1 MQIKKKRFKIRGI
14 KTKLVLYFSILILL
28 SSITLGYI
36 SIQKSSGYITKEAE
50 KSLALLATEVAKITE
65 SRVGTQKQT
74 LETLALLDEIKSMD
88 WTKQLPIIQRQV
100 EGTKFLDI
108 AIVGLDGTAH
118 YSNGDTS
125 QLGDR
130 EYIKKALN
138 GETNISD
145 VIVSRVTNTI
155 VLMYAAPIERDGK
168 VVGVIIGRRD
178 GNALSEIAD
187 DSGYGES
194 GYGYMI
200 NSKGTVV
207 AHPDR
212 EKVLNQFNPIE
223 ESKND
228 ESLKSLS
235 TLFEKIL
242 SEKKGISNYSFADND
257 LYAGYAPIEGTEW
270 VFIITA
276 NQVEVLSSIP
286 DLVGIIIKFMICILI
301 ISIIFTYLIG
311 NSITNPIIKVV
322 GYSKN
327 IADLD
332 ITEDISN
339 KFIKKKDEIGDLAR
353 SLQSIINSLRDII
366 GEISNTSE
374 QVLAA
379 SEELTA
385 SSQQSASAAEEV
397 SQTLEEISRGAT
409 DQAQSTEEGS
419 TKAFSLGKII
429 EEDQNH
435 IKNLNV
441 ASNNV
446 SEVVNDGLKEIDNLS
461 TITEESSNATNEIN
475 DVIIKTYD
483 SSSKIGQASNV
494 ISTIAQQTN
503 LLALNAAIE
512 AARAGNAGKGFAVVA
527 DEIKNL
533 AEKSSI
539 STKEIDAIVN
549 ELQFNTQNAVK
560 TMERLSIISK
570 EQSVSVINSKNKYE
584 SISKAMKNAEEAVKQ
599 LNVSGEEMEKM
610 KNEIIVTLENLS
622 SIAEENSAATQQATA
637 SIEEQAASSEE
648 IAGASEGLSTLAQNL
663 QSIITKF
670 KI

>member
-1 MQIKKKRFKIRGI
+1 MKKLKIRGI

-36 SIQKSSGYITKEAE
+36 SIQRASDYITKEAE
-50 KSLALLATEVAKITE
+50 KSLALLAIEAAKITE
-65 SRVGTQKQT
+65 SRVETQKQT

-88 WTKQLPIIQRQV
+88 WSKQQPVIQRQV

-145 VIVSRVTNTI
+145 LIVSRVTNNI
-155 VLMYAAPIERDGK
+155 VLMYAAPIKRDGK
-168 VVGVIIGRRD
+168 VVGAIIGRRD

-207 AHPDR
+207 AHPER

-228 ESLKSLS
+228 ESLESLS
-235 TLFEKIL
+235 ALFDKIL
-242 SEKKGISNYSFADND
+242 SEKKGISNYSYASND
-257 LYAGYAPIEGTEW
+257 LYAGYASIEGTDW
-270 VFIITA
+270 IFIITA
-276 NQVEVLSSIP
+276 NQIEVLSSIP
-286 DLVGIIIKFMICILI
+286 DLVSIIVKFMIYILV

-311 NSITNPIIKVV
+311 NSITNPIIRVV

-353 SLQSIINSLRDII
+353 ALQSIINSLRDII

-374 QVLAA
+374 QVLAT

-397 SQTLEEISRGAT
+397 SQTLEEISRGAA
-409 DQAQSTEEGS
+409 DQAQNTEEGS
-419 TKAFSLGKII
+419 NKAFALGKII
-429 EEDQNH
+429 EEDQNY
-435 IKNLNV
+435 IKNLNI

-446 SEVVNDGLKEIDNLS
+446 SEVVYDGLKEIDNLS
-461 TITEESSNATNEIN
+461 KITEESSNATSDISN
-475 DVIIKTYD
+475 VILKTYD
-483 SSSKIGQASNV
+483 SSNKIGQASNV

-533 AEKSSI
+533 AEKSST

-549 ELQFNTQNAVK
+549 ELQSNTQNAVK
-560 TMERLSIISK
+560 TMERLAVISK
-570 EQSVSVINSKNKYE
+570 EQSNSVFNSKNKYE
-584 SISKAMKNAEEAVKQ
+584 LISKAMKDTEKAVKQ

-610 KNEIIVTLENLS
+610 KSEILVTLENLA

-637 SIEEQAASSEE
+637 SIEEQAASAEE
-648 IAGASEGLSTLAQNL
+648 IAGSSEGLSTLAQNL
-663 QSIITKF
+663 QTIILKF